1 MLYNDLSS
9 YNQSGVTFTGI
20 LQINVPGI
28 SNPIILNNVSVY
40 FSDTVDYSNAT
51 TVGVVSIN
59 YVSTGLIVIE
69 ATADQAEAISQST
82 VISLNSLSSTTIQSV
97 GSYSASTAEVFVL
110 SNPSA
115 SEVSLEY

>member
-1 MLYNDLSS
+1 MLYDDLFS
-9 YNQSGVTFTGI
+9 YNQSGIEFSGS
-20 LQINVPGI
+20 LQINVPGFE
-28 SNPIILNNVSVY
+28 NPIILNNISLY

-51 TVGVVSIN
+51 TIGLVSIN

-69 ATADQAEAISQST
+69 ATADQAEAISQSSI
-82 VISLNSLSSTTIQSV
+82 ISLNSLSSTTIESV
-97 GSYSASTAEVFVL
+97 GSYSASTAEVFVV